1 MTRASGFNDN
11 LNGTER
17 PATFEPRDFP
27 GTHLEVPFSLAK
39 WKRWALREFCLEG
52 CKSDKRWTK

>member
-39 WKRWALREFCLEG
+39 WKRWALRELLR
-52 CKSDKRWTK
+52 SDVAKT